1 MSEPRQAPAKKD
13 TTPRQQLLPPHDECC
28 RIARECGAV
37 PSAAS
42 SCRHAAP
49 ADGALASGYARRLG
63 SDALAT
69 SGCRRADARS
79 TQLARKQ
86 GQTFLGGDFT
96 SCCGERGP
104 RLPPISLRLEPSRV
118 TRQPPAKHAPTQR
131 QAVQRNNSAI
141 SLRRAAG
148 CRETALLR
156 ARERRSAPQKRRLV
170 CRQSCRAARDAPATL
185 AAPHLQRLRYNA
197 PLMSTLQRPRQP
209 CLGLAG

>member
-69 SGCRRADARS
+69 SGCRCADARS

-118 TRQPPAKHAPTQR
+118 TRQPPAKHAATQR
-131 QAVQRNNSAI
+131 AKLCSGITPRYRCAEPPD
-141 SLRRAAG
+141 A
-148 CRETALLR
+148 EK
-156 ARERRSAPQKRRLV
+156 RRSCARV
-170 CRQSCRAARDAPATL
+170 SSAARPKSGGLFAARLAEQHAT
-185 AAPHLQRLRYNA
+185 
-197 PLMSTLQRPRQP
+197 PRQRSP
-209 CLGLAG
+209 RRICSA